1 MNPVDPSLL
10 DSTDIVSEEGHI
22 LKYRRRHLLKM
33 DLELQ
38 VWKVFAGLNLQYNS
52 RMINVDRAFIDPGI
66 GNLILPGFPAYWEE
80 HATDYTVLDFRLG
93 WNITERIRIN
103 TILRN
108 ALNKEYLGRPG
119 DIGPPRNITLQLRLN
134 L

>member
-1 MNPVDPSLL
+1 M
-10 DSTDIVSEEGHI
+10 EG
-22 LKYRRRHLLKM
+22 
-33 DLELQ
+33 
-38 VWKVFAGLNLQYNS
+38 FAGLNLQYNS

-66 GNLILPGFPAYWEE
+66 GNLILPGFPDYWAE

-108 ALNKEYLGRPG
+108 AFNKEYLGRPG